1 MLIVQLHCCQCVSN
15 LDINLGIAYYMLL
28 CVHAQNVFCQKE
40 SADIASLSFDL
51 LSLRPKWLDWYKV
64 PYVFK
69 VKH

>member
-51 LSLRPKWLDWYKV
+51 SHCVQNGLIGTKRLTFLK
-64 PYVFK
+64 
-69 VKH
+69 